1 MPIIKMTDIPDD
13 NDVKFFIDTLKKF
26 SCYDLSGYS
35 PNSLKNRLNKVLRT
49 YKINLLQL
57 SDKIIKDK
65 IFADNIIKIITV
77 NTTELFRDTKLWI
90 NLQNTVLPFYKNNNS
105 VKIWHAGCSTGL
117 EVFSMLILLDKLNLF
132 EKCEIYATDI
142 NADSLEIAKKGVYK
156 YLSNKIFLDNFE
168 KVINPESISMQKKK
182 ISYNKYFTIDMAADE
197 LRMSSTLLNKPVY
210 KLSNII
216 KERNPFDLHYDIIVC
231 RNVIIYFNTSMQKK
245 MIHLFYNN
253 LLPDGCL
260 ILGMHER
267 IQGSCSNYFEKKQQ
281 VYFKKS

>member
-1 MPIIKMTDIPDD
+1 MTDITDN
-13 NDVKFFIDTLKKF
+13 NDVKFIIDTLKEF

-35 PNSLKNRLNKVLRT
+35 ANSLKNRLSKVLRT

-65 IFADNIIKIITV
+65 SIADNIIKIITV
-77 NTTELFRDTKLWI
+77 NTTELFRDTELWI
-90 NLQNTVLPFYKNNNS
+90 NLQNTVLPYYKNKNT
-105 VKIWHAGCSTGL
+105 VKIWHVGCSTGL
-117 EVFSMLILLDKLNLF
+117 EVYSMLILLDKLNLF

-142 NADSLEIAKKGVYK
+142 NPDSLEIAKKGIYK

-182 ISYNKYFTIDMAADE
+182 ISYNKYFTIDEATDE
-197 LRMSSTLLNKPVY
+197 LRMSPALLNKPVY

-216 KERNPFDLHYDIIVC
+216 KEGNPFGLYYDIIVC
-231 RNVIIYFNTSMQKK
+231 RNVIIYFNPSMQKK
-245 MIHLFYNN
+245 MYQLFYSN
-253 LLPDGCL
+253 LPASGCL